1 MKRRTGAGPSS
12 GAESGRGAGNRLQR
26 VVIGVLLL
34 LLIALQV
41 RLWTGKASLAEV
53 AELEQRLEVRR
64 AENQRLIEHN
74 AILEAEVRALKEDP
88 DSLEAR
94 ARSELG
100 MIREGET
107 FFMVVPRSRADG
119 SRQE

>member
-12 GAESGRGAGNRLQR
+12 DAESRVVQR

-53 AELEQRLEVRR
+53 AELEQRLEVRH

-107 FFMVVPRSRADG
+107 FFMVVPRTDRSASAPGGPGD
-119 SRQE
+119 E

>member
-1 MKRRTGAGPSS
+1 M
-12 GAESGRGAGNRLQR
+12 LR

-41 RLWTGKASLAEV
+41 RLWTGKGSLAEV
-53 AELEQRLEVRR
+53 SELEQRLEVRR

-74 AILEAEVRALKEDP
+74 SILEAEVRALKEDP

-107 FFMVVPRSRADG
+107 FFMVVPRKEAPVSAPDEPR
-119 SRQE
+119 SE

>member
-12 GAESGRGAGNRLQR
+12 GAEPRMLQR

-41 RLWTGKASLAEV
+41 RLWTGKGSLAEV

-64 AENQRLIEHN
+64 AENRRLIEHN
-74 AILEAEVRALKEDP
+74 AVLEAEVRALKEDP

-107 FFMVVPRSRADG
+107 FFMVVPRKGAPGTDPDG
-119 SRQE
+119 PRDE

>member
-1 MKRRTGAGPSS
+1 M
-12 GAESGRGAGNRLQR
+12 LQR

-41 RLWTGKASLAEV
+41 RLWTGKGSLAEV

-64 AENQRLIEHN
+64 AENRRLIEHN
-74 AILEAEVRALKEDP
+74 AVLEAEVRALKEDP

-107 FFMVVPRSRADG
+107 FFMVVPRKGAPGTDPDG
-119 SRQE
+119 PRDE